1 MGLYELTVFVHVAA
15 AMSLLSGSVVASPGV
30 RRGVRRARTTQEL
43 RAYLSLGSPLL
54 VLEPASAIV
63 VLASG
68 IYLTSVANFGDQG
81 WVQASIAFWI
91 VNAIVA
97 GVVVKPAIG
106 QVAAAAATAADGP
119 LDQHLDVLRNSSRWS
134 IGGDVLMAND
144 IAMLYVMTMKTELVG
159 SLLAV
164 AVTMMAIAA
173 ARVITVSCSAIRRR
187 SAMATSGPTPT

>member
-15 AMSLLSGSVVASPGV
+15 AVTLLSGSVFASPAV
-30 RRGVRRARTTQEL
+30 RGAVRRARTTQEVS
-43 RAYLSLGSPLL
+43 AYMSLGGPLL
-54 VLEPASAIV
+54 VLEPASAAV

-68 IYLTSVANFGDQG
+68 IYLTSVANFWDQG

-97 GVVVKPAIG
+97 GVAVKPAIG
-106 QVAAAAATAADGP
+106 RVAAAAGATADGP
-119 LDQHLDVLRNSSRWS
+119 VDQHLDTLRRSPRWS

-144 IAMLYVMTMKTELVG
+144 IAMLYVMTMKTELAD

-164 AVTMMAIAA
+164 AVTVMATAA
-173 ARVITVSCSAIRRR
+173 ARALTRGLHR
-187 SAMATSGPTPT
+187 SIVVDQTRHTARS